1 MLMAADMARML
12 DPVMLARAV
21 GIEPDPWQAQ
31 LLRERPRRCL
41 MLCSRQSGKTE
52 CAVILGHHTAL
63 YEPGSLVL
71 IVSPSQRQ
79 SGEVFRRLMLNH
91 QTLVMK
97 EGLAPLKAESALRAE
112 FDSGSRIIALP
123 GSQRTVRGY
132 AGARL
137 IILDE
142 ASQVDDE
149 LLAALRPTMATVG
162 GSLIM
167 LSTPFGKR
175 GEFYRAWSEGEG
187 WTRVKV
193 PASQCPRL
201 TKEFLDEEKRE
212 LGPLVFSQEYELQ
225 FVDDA
230 TCVFPTELIDR
241 AFALGKGI
249 SAIW

>member
-1 MLMAADMARML
+1 
-12 DPVMLARAV
+12 
-21 GIEPDPWQAQ
+21 
-31 LLRERPRRCL
+31 
-41 MLCSRQSGKTE
+41 MLCARQTGKTE
-52 CAVILGHHTAL
+52 TAVNLGHHTAL

-91 QTLVMK
+91 QTLVMND
-97 EGLAPLKAESALRAE
+97 GMAPLTAESALRAE
-112 FDSGSRIIALP
+112 FTNGSRVIALP

-132 AGARL
+132 AGASL
-137 IILDE
+137 VILDE
-142 ASQVDDE
+142 AAQVDDE

-175 GEFYRAWSEGEG
+175 GEFYRAWTEGEG
-187 WTRVKV
+187 WTRVRV
-193 PASQCPRL
+193 PASECPRL
-201 TKEFLDEEKRE
+201 SKEFLDEEKRE
-212 LGPLVFSQEYELQ
+212 LGPLAYSQEYELE

-230 TCVFPTELIDR
+230 MCVFPAELIDR

-249 SAIW
+249 QSIW

>member
-1 MLMAADMARML
+1 
-12 DPVMLARAV
+12 
-21 GIEPDPWQAQ
+21 
-31 LLRERPRRCL
+31 
-41 MLCSRQSGKTE
+41 MLCARQTGKTE
-52 CAVILGHHTAL
+52 VAVNLGHHAAL
-63 YEPGSLVL
+63 YTPDSLVL

-97 EGLAPLKAESALRAE
+97 EGLAPLVAESALRAQ
-112 FDSGSRIIALP
+112 FDNNSRVIALP
-123 GSQRTVRGY
+123 GSQKTVRGY
-132 AGARL
+132 SKANMV
-137 IILDE
+137 ILDE
-142 ASQVDDE
+142 AAQVDDE

-187 WTRVKV
+187 WTRVRV
-193 PASQCPRL
+193 PASACPRL
-201 TKEFLDEEKRE
+201 SKEFLAEERRE
-212 LGPLVFSQEYELQ
+212 LGPLVYSQEYELE

-230 TCVFPTELIDR
+230 MCVFPTELIDR

-249 SAIW
+249 QAIW